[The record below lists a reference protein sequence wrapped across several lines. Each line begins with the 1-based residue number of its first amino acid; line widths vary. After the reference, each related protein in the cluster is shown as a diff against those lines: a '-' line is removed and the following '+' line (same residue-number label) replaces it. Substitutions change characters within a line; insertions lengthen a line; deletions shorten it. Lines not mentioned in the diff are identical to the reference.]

1 MAAERLPAAQAVTP
15 GHGIESRLGPRG
27 APAAPSAWSRLL
39 SVSLGNTEILQNIAP
54 LFKGAVRGSGGR
66 LPGHLEGS
74 QAPPR
79 RTAQVCIYPQTPTQ
93 VHAPQRCGG
102 PGATARCGLPPST
115 RGPASRFSPLR
126 PRLRRQ
132 FPSSPSSLCCTTS
145 SWPRPTAHCANAGW
159 TKLTISLANSL
170 LLSRQEHG
178 SPPPRQG
185 RKPGIAGA
193 FAPALICPVAW
204 GRDLPR

>member
-1 MAAERLPAAQAVTP
+1 MTP
-15 GHGIESRLGPRG
+15 GRGIESRLGSRG

-54 LFKGAVRGSGGR
+54 LFKGEVRGSGGR
-66 LPGHLEGS
+66 LPGHLGGS

-93 VHAPQRCGG
+93 VHAP
-102 PGATARCGLPPST
+102 PGT
-115 RGPASRFSPLR
+115 RGPARRFSPLR
-126 PRLRRQ
+126 PWLRRQ
-132 FPSSPSSLCCTTS
+132 FPSSSSSLCCTTS

-170 LLSRQEHG
+170 LFSRQEHG

-185 RKPGIAGA
+185 QKPGIAGA
-193 FAPALICPVAW
+193 FAPALISPVAS